1 MAAAAA
7 AAAAVAA
14 NGNNCN
20 FGTTTQSSEALE
32 LENSLQLLK
41 SITNNNGLIG
51 HDLNDTSEL
60 LNAATKLI
68 NGTAAAGG
76 GGGGVPAM
84 NGNGCQ
90 DPAVSTTQVTIPKD
104 VSRGRG
110 WIVRRI
116 KRTDS
121 FCSIFCS
128 WLERSLARRV
138 VVFGEFVPSPVH
150 S

>member
-14 NGNNCN
+14 NGNCN
-20 FGTTTQSSEALE
+20 FGTTTQGSEALE

-41 SITNNNGLIG
+41 SITNNNGLKG
-51 HDLNDTSEL
+51 HDLTDTSEL
-60 LNAATKLI
+60 LNAAAKLI
-68 NGTAAAGG
+68 NGTAAAGGG

-104 VSRGRG
+104 VSIEGEEG
-110 WIVRRI
+110 
-116 KRTDS
+116 
-121 FCSIFCS
+121 
-128 WLERSLARRV
+128 LE
-138 VVFGEFVPSPVH
+138 
-150 S
+150 